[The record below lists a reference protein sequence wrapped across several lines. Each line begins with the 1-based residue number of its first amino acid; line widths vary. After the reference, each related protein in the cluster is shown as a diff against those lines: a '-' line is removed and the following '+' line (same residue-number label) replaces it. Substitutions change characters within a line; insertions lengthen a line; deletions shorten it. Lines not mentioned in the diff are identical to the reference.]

1 MAFKDTVTETALLA
15 LLWEITLRPSLQT
28 WKLRLGRVAKG
39 ILNTGDSWTW
49 KTECVPFLSLMPLW
63 GPGEVLV
70 P

>member
-1 MAFKDTVTETALLA
+1 MAFKDAVTEMALFA
-15 LLWEITLRPSLQT
+15 LLWGNNRQAQFTDVETEAQQ
-28 WKLRLGRVAKG
+28 KG